1 MAVITIPKPSR
12 ESLGDEAAYSL
23 TGKKVDL
30 CARKDSIAMYEFDER
45 MNSFERSMDKGFAS
59 LERSMDRGFTSLEE
73 KMRLYFLFL
82 VFLLLATNPRVITA
96 IRMLLMSL
104 VK

>member
-1 MAVITIPKPSR
+1 
-12 ESLGDEAAYSL
+12 
-23 TGKKVDL
+23 
-30 CARKDSIAMYEFDER
+30 